1 MVYFPAARTLAS
13 GDVFVFGDATPQ
25 LIDYAGGG
33 SAKEWTKTLD
43 SALQL
48 DFDMVVPGHGN
59 ITTKQEMR
67 KFRDSTLALRNR
79 VHEMVVQ
86 KKKRDEIARML
97 QTDYHWIPVLLDR
110 SLDGL
115 IGELQ

>member
-1 MVYFPAARTLAS
+1 MRT
-13 GDVFVFGDATPQ
+13 
-25 LIDYAGGG
+25 
-33 SAKEWTKTLD
+33 
-43 SALQL
+43 
-48 DFDMVVPGHGN
+48 
-59 ITTKQEMR
+59 
-67 KFRDSTLALRNR
+67 FRDSTLALRNR

>member
-1 MVYFPAARTLAS
+1 
-13 GDVFVFGDATPQ
+13 

-48 DFDMVVPGHGN
+48 DFDTVVPGHGS

-67 KFRDSTLALRNR
+67 KFRDSTLALRTR
-79 VHEMVVQ
+79 VHEMVAQ
-86 KKKRDEIARML
+86 KKTRDEVARML
-97 QTDYHWIPVLLDR
+97 QSDYHWIQVLLDR